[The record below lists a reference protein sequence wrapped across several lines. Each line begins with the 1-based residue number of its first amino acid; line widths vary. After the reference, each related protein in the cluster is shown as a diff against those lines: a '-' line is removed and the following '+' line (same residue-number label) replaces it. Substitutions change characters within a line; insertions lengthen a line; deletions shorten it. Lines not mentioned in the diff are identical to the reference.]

1 MNLGL
6 SGRAALVTGGSDGI
20 GKATAHRLA
29 AEGASVGI
37 TARRTDHLRAAAREI
52 AESTGKQVFALP
64 GDVTEPDQI
73 QSAVDEA
80 AAAFG
85 RLDILVS
92 NAGRSAAGHVD
103 AVRDGEWREDLDLK
117 LMGAVLGARAAAVH
131 MRRQGGGRIIN
142 ITTPAGKAPRG
153 GSVPTS
159 VSRAAGIALTKAM
172 SLDYAADRITV
183 NTVCIG
189 LIKSAQHERSWRD
202 SGRQLTLDEWYE
214 RLGSDVPLRRVG
226 EAAEAA
232 DLIAFLASERAAY
245 ITGTAVNI
253 DGGMSPVV

>member
-6 SGRAALVTGGSDGI
+6 SGKAALVTGGSDGI

-29 AEGASVGI
+29 AEGVVVAI
-37 TARRTDHLRAAAREI
+37 NARRADYLKAVATEIAAA
-52 AESTGKQVFALP
+52 TGGRVLALP
-64 GDVTEPDQI
+64 GDAGDPDQI
-73 QSAVDEA
+73 RSVIDQA

-92 NAGRSAAGHVD
+92 NAGRSAADHIDMVD
-103 AVRDGEWREDLDLK
+103 DEVWREDLDLK
-117 LMGAVLGARAAAVH
+117 LMGAVRGARAASPH
-131 MRRQGGGRIIN
+131 MRKQGGGRIVN
-142 ITTPAGKAPRG
+142 ITTPAGKAPG
-153 GSVPTS
+153 GGTVPTS

-172 SLDYAADRITV
+172 SLDYAPDRITV

-189 LIKSAQHERSWRD
+189 LIKSMQHERWWEG
-202 SGRQLTLDEWYE
+202 SGRDVTLDQWYE
-214 RLGSDVPLRRVG
+214 EMGGRVPLGRVG
-226 EAAEAA
+226 EAEEAA
-232 DLIAFLASERAAY
+232 DLIAFLCSDRAAY